1 MASVD
6 EILVALFA
14 SLGPAGSLVAILL
27 VFAIDAALF
36 PALPEAWIVV
46 TYSYRP
52 EVFSPTAWA
61 GLLLLMAVTGDVL
74 GTAVL
79 YALVR
84 RVLVRGRRMPHWLEA
99 GMRRWTGFLLVRDE
113 RVILLNRLAPV
124 VPFVGAF
131 MATLRWNF
139 PRSIAFVAVGGLAKY
154 AFLLYLVFAIGV
166 AYNVGTARA
175 ITLVLVVIV
184 VALSFFGSWFF
195 RRRARAEAV
204 PKT

>member
-14 SLGPAGSLVAILL
+14 SLGPAGSLIAILL
-27 VFAIDAALF
+27 VFALDAAVF

-52 EVFSPTAWA
+52 EVFTPTAWA
-61 GLLLLMAVTGDVL
+61 GLLLLTAVAGDIL
-74 GTAVL
+74 GTSVL

-84 RVLVRGRRMPHWLEA
+84 RVLVQGRRMPHWLEA

-175 ITLVLVVIV
+175 ITLFLVVIV
-184 VALSFFGSWFF
+184 VALSFLGAWFF

>member
-1 MASVD
+1 MASLD

-14 SLGPAGSLVAILL
+14 SLGPAGSLVAILF
-27 VFAIDAALF
+27 VFAIDAAVF

-52 EVFSPTAWA
+52 EVLNPTAWA
-61 GLLLLMAVTGDVL
+61 ALLLLMAVAGDVL
-74 GTAVL
+74 GTSVL

-84 RVLVRGRRMPHWLEA
+84 RVLVQGRRMPHWLEA

-154 AFLLYLVFAIGV
+154 AFLLYLVFAIGI
-166 AYNVGTARA
+166 AYDVGTARA

-184 VALSFFGSWFF
+184 VALSFLGSWFF
-195 RRRARAEAV
+195 RRRARAWAV